1 MTKYLSQK
9 ELVKAIE
16 TNLSNLESGQLTP
29 DEIEGH
35 LDLVRELYERTLI
48 LRYKVFERHSTIET
62 AAPSAE
68 EIAPV
73 IEAQELHEE
82 TVSTT
87 GEAVAEETPDGAG
100 FPVEE
105 GEETEAYTAIE
116 FDFFSPDAEPIA
128 EENIQQEP
136 AFTPEPEEPVTQGW
150 QAEENAAP
158 EKEEATE
165 PFTPEETYDAPSE
178 TKGGGRYEQRIS
190 EIEQE
195 IRNQIGFNSLPTL
208 IGAFGLNER
217 LLYINELFDGS
228 SESFSDA
235 IKHLDT
241 RSNLSET
248 TAFIEEIA
256 EKFNWDIES
265 ETVEEFI
272 QKLCRR
278 YA

>member
-48 LRYKVFERHSTIET
+48 LRYKVFEQHTTIET
-62 AAPSAE
+62 TVPSAE

-82 TVSTT
+82 IVSAA
-87 GEAVAEETPDGAG
+87 GEVIAEEAPDGSG
-100 FPVEE
+100 PFVEKE
-105 GEETEAYTAIE
+105 EETEAYTAIE
-116 FDFFSPDAEPIA
+116 FDFFSPGEEPTA
-128 EENIQQEP
+128 EETIQPEP
-136 AFTPEPEEPVTQGW
+136 VFTPDPAVQGW
-150 QAEENAAP
+150 QTEEKSAP
-158 EKEEATE
+158 EKEEETE
-165 PFTPEETYDAPSE
+165 SFTPEETYDAPTE
-178 TKGGGRYEQRIS
+178 TKGEGRYENRIAK
-190 EIEQE
+190 IEQE

-235 IKHLDT
+235 IKYLDT